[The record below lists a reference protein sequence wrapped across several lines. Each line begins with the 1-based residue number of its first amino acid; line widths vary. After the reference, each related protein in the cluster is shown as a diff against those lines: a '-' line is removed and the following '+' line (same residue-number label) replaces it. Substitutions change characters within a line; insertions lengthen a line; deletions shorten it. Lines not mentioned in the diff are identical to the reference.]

1 MISSSVYNSK
11 MSLSD
16 EEVGEDGGDQRLQ
29 ELWAK
34 KSRRR
39 SSELKILVQ
48 DNLEIRDNSKLTMHL
63 AKNGESMLITYNL
76 RFYLHHVAE
85 HEPLVLPHSQSF

>member
-1 MISSSVYNSK
+1 
-11 MSLSD
+11 MSMDISD
-16 EEVGEDGGDQRLQ
+16 EEAMGEDGGDKRLQ

-48 DNLEIRDNSKLTMHL
+48 DNLEISDNSKLTMHL
-63 AKNGESMLITYNL
+63 AKNGESMLRT
-76 RFYLHHVAE
+76 
-85 HEPLVLPHSQSF
+85 